1 MPDGDTTR
9 PTVAVAPAPVHD
21 RRMIASRF
29 DRVTEP
35 QRECLRLVLTR
46 RNSKE
51 IALALDISSHTVDK
65 RLGRACATLGV
76 TSRFDAAR
84 LLAEHE
90 GAPVP
95 PAAET
100 YETLVYQSPDVV
112 PPAEPVKVDVTEA
125 LTASGGGDAAP
136 ATWLPIRP
144 PGGRVNAL
152 SVRQRLL
159 WIMTIPAALA
169 VAVGMLG
176 FGLSV
181 AGKLFQVL
189 RAVVS

>member
-1 MPDGDTTR
+1 MAEAADP
-9 PTVAVAPAPVHD
+9 PVAAAATPIQGRSVAAL
-21 RRMIASRF
+21 RF

-65 RLGRACATLGV
+65 RLARACATLGV

-84 LLAEHE
+84 LLAEQE
-90 GAPVP
+90 GLPVP
-95 PAAET
+95 PPSEA
-100 YETLVYQSPDVV
+100 YETLVYQSPDV
-112 PPAEPVKVDVTEA
+112 PADADPVKIDVTEA
-125 LTASGGGDAAP
+125 LTAVPGDQVAST
-136 ATWLPIRP
+136 TWLPIRP
-144 PGGRVNAL
+144 PGGRVNPL
-152 SVRQRLL
+152 SIRQRLL
-159 WIMTIPAALA
+159 WIATIPVALA

>member
-1 MPDGDTTR
+1 MSEGPS
-9 PTVAVAPAPVHD
+9 PSTVAVPAMPVHD
-21 RRMIASRF
+21 RPMAALRF

-51 IALALDISSHTVDK
+51 IALALGISSHTVDK
-65 RLGRACATLGV
+65 RLGRAGATLGV
-76 TSRFDAAR
+76 SNRFDAAR

-90 GAPVP
+90 GTPMP

-100 YETLVYQSPDVV
+100 YETLVYQSPDV
-112 PPAEPVKVDVTEA
+112 PPAADPVKLTATEA
-125 LTASGGGDAAP
+125 LTADPGDQVAP
-136 ATWLPIRP
+136 AIWLPVRP
-144 PGGRVNAL
+144 QGGRVNPL
-152 SVRQRLL
+152 SIRQRLL

-181 AGKLFQVL
+181 IGKLFQVL
-189 RAVVS
+189 RAVAS

>member
-1 MPDGDTTR
+1 MALPAI
-9 PTVAVAPAPVHD
+9 AVAALPVHD
-21 RRMIASRF
+21 RRMTALRF

-76 TSRFDAAR
+76 TNRFEAAR
-84 LLAEHE
+84 LLAGHE

-95 PAAET
+95 PAPEA

-112 PPAEPVKVDVTEA
+112 PPADPVKIGVTEA
-125 LTASGGGDAAP
+125 LTASGGGDVANT
-136 ATWLPIRP
+136 TWLPVRP
-144 PGGRVNAL
+144 PGGRVNTL
-152 SVRQRLL
+152 SIRQRLL

-181 AGKLFQVL
+181 AGRLFQAL

>member
-1 MPDGDTTR
+1 MT
-9 PTVAVAPAPVHD
+9 
-21 RRMIASRF
+21 SLRF

-35 QRECLRLVLTR
+35 QRQCLRLVLTR

-65 RLGRACATLGV
+65 RLARACAELGI
-76 TSRFDAAR
+76 TGRFEAAR

-90 GAPVP
+90 GMPVHPVP
-95 PAAET
+95 AT
-100 YETLVYQSPDVV
+100 YETLVYQSPDVP
-112 PPAEPVKVDVTEA
+112 PPADPVNIDVTEA
-125 LTASGGGDAAP
+125 LKASGGGDVANT
-136 ATWLPIRP
+136 TWLPVRP
-144 PGGRVNAL
+144 LGGRVNTL

-181 AGKLFQVL
+181 VGKLFQVL
-189 RAVVS
+189 RTVVS